1 MRKVFVSL
9 LLFLAPFAS
18 YAQSNGEVTDVVLES
33 THIDKEDEEKPRTT
47 FFAPPV
53 TLHIDGHRFS
63 WGSQFSFCGI
73 ELLAEDGVV
82 VFSQPLSG
90 MESSV
95 SIPETLSG
103 TFTIVMYLGDIVY
116 MGEVTI

>member
-1 MRKVFVSL
+1 MKQTI
-9 LLFLAPFAS
+9 LLFIFLFIPFA
-18 YAQSNGEVTDVVLES
+18 AQAQTDKEIKDVVLTLTHEEES
-33 THIDKEDEEKPRTT
+33 PELKPRI
-47 FFAPPV
+47 PEYYLYINV
-53 TLHIDGHRFS
+53 YLSNQSVS

-73 ELLAEDGVV
+73 ELLTEDGTV

-103 TFTIVMYLGDIVY
+103 TFIIVMYLGDMVY
-116 MGEVTI
+116 TVEITI

>member
-1 MRKVFVSL
+1 MKKIILSAL
-9 LLFLAPFAS
+9 LLCLPFINISADDQKTVLFPS
-18 YAQSNGEVTDVVLES
+18 EVEES
-33 THIDKEDEEKPRTT
+33 SSIPDNKRTT

-73 ELLAEDGVV
+73 ELLAEDGTV

-103 TFTIVMYLGDIVY
+103 TFTIVMYLGDMVY
-116 MGEVTI
+116 TGEITI

>member
-1 MRKVFVSL
+1 MKKIILSAFLFCLTFLNAYADKQTTVLIPDETEDSSAVF
-9 LLFLAPFAS
+9 
-18 YAQSNGEVTDVVLES
+18 G
-33 THIDKEDEEKPRTT
+33 KKRTT

-73 ELLAEDGVV
+73 ELLAEDGAV
-82 VFSQPLSG
+82 VFSQPLNG

-103 TFTIVMYLGDIVY
+103 TLTIVMYLNDIVY
-116 MGEVTI
+116 TGEITI

>member
-1 MRKVFVSL
+1 MKKIILSAL
-9 LLFLAPFAS
+9 LLCLPFINISADD
-18 YAQSNGEVTDVVLES
+18 QKTVLLPNEARES
-33 THIDKEDEEKPRTT
+33 FSVPKNKRTT

-103 TFTIVMYLGDIVY
+103 TFTIVMYLGDMVY
-116 MGEVTI
+116 TGEITI

>member
-53 TLHIDGHRFS
+53 IIHIDGHRFS

-73 ELLAEDGVV
+73 ELQAEDGAV
-82 VFSQPLSG
+82 VFSQPLNG

-103 TFTIVMYLGDIVY
+103 TFTIVMYLGDMVY
-116 MGEVTI
+116 MGKITI

>member
-1 MRKVFVSL
+1 MKKIILSALLYCLTFLNAYADKQTTVLIPDETEESFSL
-9 LLFLAPFAS
+9 PK
-18 YAQSNGEVTDVVLES
+18 
-33 THIDKEDEEKPRTT
+33 DKRTT

-63 WGSQFSFCGI
+63 WGSQFSFYGI
-73 ELLAEDGVV
+73 ELLAEDGTV

-95 SIPETLSG
+95 TIPETLSG